1 MSEDPA
7 VPEFSLP
14 DWGTEGAPP
23 PPPIPDEGTDDP
35 APIEI
40 SVERPLLVVAGPLP
54 DRWKAHTLHGL
65 VFATAK
71 SDKDDRDAA
80 VDSATDKALGTLR
93 ERAAALEANAVTD
106 VKIEVDEKKSKVR
119 VTVWGTAVSFS
130 R

>member
-1 MSEDPA
+1 MSDDPS

-23 PPPIPDEGTDDP
+23 PPPIADEGMDDP
-35 APIEI
+35 AQIEI
-40 SVERPLLVVAGPLP
+40 SVERPMLVVAGPLP

-71 SDKDDRDAA
+71 SDKDDRATA
-80 VDSATDKALGTLR
+80 VESAIDKALGTLR
-93 ERAAALEANAVTD
+93 ERASALEANAVTD
-106 VKIEVDEKKSKVR
+106 VKIEVEEKKSRVR
-119 VTVWGTAVSFS
+119 VIVWGTAVSFS